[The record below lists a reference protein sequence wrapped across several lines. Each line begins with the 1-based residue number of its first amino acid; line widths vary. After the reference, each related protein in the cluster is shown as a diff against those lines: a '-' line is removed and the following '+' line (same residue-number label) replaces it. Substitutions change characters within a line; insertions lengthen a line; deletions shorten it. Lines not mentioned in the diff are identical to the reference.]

1 MNKGIDMFRNYR
13 LSVPLALTIFVLGLT
28 SGSVIQLTNVAEAQ
42 SSDRVFELRTY
53 TTFPGRLDALHA
65 RFANHTI
72 RVFERHGMTN
82 IGYFTPQ
89 DTPLAENTLIYIIAH
104 DSREAAEASWEAFIA
119 DPEWQRAYEESIRDG
134 QLVEKLE
141 STFMDPTDYSQM
153 K

>member
-1 MNKGIDMFRNYR
+1 MFRNYR
-13 LSVPLALTIFVLGLT
+13 LSVPLALTIFVLGLA